1 VARYFVQ
8 GFIGCNSTSTN
19 MQKIVILGAGT
30 AGTIMANKLR
40 AVLDREDWSITII
53 DREKEH
59 YYQPGFLFIPF
70 GIYGKQDVIKAKTD
84 FIPVGVNVIFK
95 EIEKVDAEKNIIL
108 LKDGKTID
116 YNFLIIASGAHLK
129 PEETPGMKDKLWYK
143 NIFDFYTLEGALALH
158 NFFKSWEGGKLVMAI
173 TEMPFKCP
181 VAPIEF
187 VCLAEAFFTQK
198 GIRDKVDITLVTPL
212 AGAFTKPV
220 ATRMLSELLHEKN
233 ISIVPDFYI
242 EHIDNENK
250 KLVSYDEKEV
260 PFDVLAIVPMN
271 KGADFIGNS
280 GLGDDMNFVP
290 VNKHTLQH
298 EKYPNI
304 FALGDAAALPTS
316 KAGSVAHFSADILF
330 QNILSA
336 IEKRPLTAHFDGHS
350 NCYIETGYGK
360 GALIDFNYDTEP
372 LPGTFPLP
380 GIGPFG
386 LLKNTKVNHYGKV
399 LFRWIYWHILLKG
412 KQLPIEAE
420 MSMAG
425 KRMVKY

>member
-1 VARYFVQ
+1 
-8 GFIGCNSTSTN
+8 
-19 MQKIVILGAGT
+19 MKKILILGAGT

-40 AVLDREDWSITII
+40 KGLDREEWDITII
-53 DREKEH
+53 DKEKTH

-70 GIYGKQDVIKAKTD
+70 GIYNRQDVIKPKSD
-84 FIPVGVNVIFK
+84 FIPAGVNLIYQ
-95 EIEKVDAEKNIIL
+95 EIELIEADNSRVRLTN
-108 LKDGKTID
+108 GKSFEYD
-116 YNFLIIASGAHLK
+116 FLIIATGAHLK
-129 PEETPGMKDKLWYK
+129 PAETPGMQDKLWHK
-143 NIFDFYTLEGALALH
+143 GIFDFYTLEGALALH
-158 NFFKSWEGGKLVMAI
+158 SYFRDWQGGKLVMAI

-198 GIRDKVDITLVTPL
+198 GIRDKVEITLVTPL

-220 ATRMLSELLHEKN
+220 ATRMLSDLLKEKN
-233 ISIVPDFYI
+233 INIVPDFYI
-242 EHIDNENK
+242 ERIDNENK
-250 KLVSYDEKEV
+250 KLISYDELEV

-271 KGADFIGNS
+271 KGADFIGAS

-290 VNKHTLQH
+290 VNKHSLQH
-298 EKYPNI
+298 EGHKNI
-304 FALGDAAALPTS
+304 FVIGDAAALPTS
-316 KAGSVAHFSADILF
+316 KAGSVAHFSAEILYE
-330 QNILSA
+330 NIISA
-336 IEKRPLTAHFDGHS
+336 IESRPLTAHFDGHS

-386 LLKNTKVNHYGKV
+386 LLKNTRINHYGK
-399 LFRWIYWHILLKG
+399 LMFRWIYWHILLKG
-412 KQLPIEAE
+412 KQLPVEAE

-425 KRMVKY
+425 KRMVNY

>member
-1 VARYFVQ
+1 MRYFVIE
-8 GFIGCNSTSTN
+8 FTIHISTNTN

-30 AGTIMANKLR
+30 AGTIMANKLK
-40 AVLDREDWSITII
+40 AVLDREEWSITII

-84 FIPVGVNVIFK
+84 FFPVGVNVIFK
-95 EIEKVDAEKNIIL
+95 EIEKVEAEKNIVL
-108 LKDGKTID
+108 LKDGKTVD
-116 YNFLIIASGAHLK
+116 YDFLIIASGAHLK
-129 PEETPGMKDKLWYK
+129 PEETLGMKDKLWYK
-143 NIFDFYTLEGALALH
+143 NVFDFYTLEGALALH
-158 NFFKSWEGGKLVMAI
+158 NFFKSWEGGRLVMAI

-198 GIRDKVDITLVTPL
+198 GIRDKVDIPLVTPL

-290 VNKHTLQH
+290 VNKHTLQY
-298 EKYPNI
+298 EKFPNI

-336 IEKRPLTAHFDGHS
+336 IENRPLTAHFDGHS

>member
-1 VARYFVQ
+1 
-8 GFIGCNSTSTN
+8 
-19 MQKIVILGAGT
+19 MKKILILGAGT

-40 AVLDREDWSITII
+40 KALDRDEWNITVI
-53 DREKEH
+53 DREKTH

-70 GIYGKQDVIKAKTD
+70 GLYNKSDVIKPKAD
-84 FIPVGVNVIFK
+84 FFPVGVNVIYQ
-95 EIEKVDAEKNIIL
+95 EIDKVEADQNRVL
-108 LKDGKTID
+108 LTNGKVMEYD
-116 YNFLIIASGAHLK
+116 VLIVASGAHLK
-129 PEETPGMKDKLWYK
+129 PEETPGMKDKLWHK
-143 NIFDFYTLEGALALH
+143 EIFDFYTLEGALALH
-158 NFFKSWEGGKLVMAI
+158 EYFKSWEGGKLVMAI

-187 VCLAEAFFTQK
+187 VCLAEAYFTQR
-198 GIRDKVDITLVTPL
+198 GMRDKVEISLVTPL

-220 ATRMLSELLHEKN
+220 ATQMLSELLKEKN
-233 ISIVPDFYI
+233 INIIPDFYI
-242 EHIDNENK
+242 EHIDNDNK
-250 KLVSYDEKEV
+250 KLVSYDEQEV
-260 PFDVLAIVPMN
+260 PFDVLTIVPMN
-271 KGADFIGNS
+271 KGADFIERS

-290 VNKHTLQH
+290 VHKHTLQH
-298 EKYPNI
+298 QQYANLFVI
-304 FALGDAAALPTS
+304 GDAAALPTS
-316 KAGSVAHFSADILF
+316 KAGSVAHFEAEILTE
-330 QNILSA
+330 NILSF
-336 IEKRPLTAHFDGHS
+336 IENRPLKAHFDGHS

-386 LLKNTKVNHYGKV
+386 LLKNTKINHYGK
-399 LFRWIYWHILLKG
+399 LMFRWIYWHILLKG